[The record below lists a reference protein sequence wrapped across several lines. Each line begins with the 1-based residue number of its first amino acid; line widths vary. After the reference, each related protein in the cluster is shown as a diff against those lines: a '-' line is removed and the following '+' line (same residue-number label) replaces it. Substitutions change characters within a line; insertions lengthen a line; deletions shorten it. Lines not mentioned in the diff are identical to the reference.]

1 MEGENAMK
9 AGLKHSAESGVDVS
23 HNEKEMD
30 NFLAK
35 MTRPSKG
42 ASGSTRL
49 LRSKA
54 SKLVTT
60 WLDSPAKQD
69 FSDTTFLGEPVL
81 AKQSEHL
88 GSQMG
93 DGFQH

>member
-1 MEGENAMK
+1 
-9 AGLKHSAESGVDVS
+9 
-23 HNEKEMD
+23 
-30 NFLAK
+30 

-81 AKQSEHL
+81 AKQALDNLSTWAAKW
-88 GSQMG
+88 GMDFNISAK
-93 DGFQH
+93 